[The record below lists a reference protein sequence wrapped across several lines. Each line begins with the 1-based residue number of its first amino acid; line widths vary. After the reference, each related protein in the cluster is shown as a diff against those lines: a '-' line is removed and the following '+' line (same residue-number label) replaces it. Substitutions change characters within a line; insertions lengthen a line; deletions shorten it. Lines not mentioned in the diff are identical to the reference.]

1 MTINTC
7 LEKHGLEHIF
17 AVIWHDKA
25 VPQEFKDAS
34 VVKKKEEE
42 EGWEEKKET
51 EEEEERFSRAFN

>member
-42 EGWEEKKET
+42 EG
-51 EEEEERFSRAFN
+51 